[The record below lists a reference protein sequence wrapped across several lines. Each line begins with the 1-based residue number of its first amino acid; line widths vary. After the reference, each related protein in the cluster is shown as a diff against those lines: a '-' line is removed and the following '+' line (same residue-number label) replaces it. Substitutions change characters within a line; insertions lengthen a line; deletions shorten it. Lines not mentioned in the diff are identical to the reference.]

1 MDLLLQL
8 QREFR
13 AFRQHAEDRIKTLE
27 RNLRL
32 ESPAPVV
39 VPVEPETPA
48 ALAAPAAPAAVD
60 AKAAKGKAAD
70 APADQTDPAKQGE

>member
-32 ESPAPVV
+32 ETPAPVV

-48 ALAAPAAPAAVD
+48 APAPAAPAVD

-70 APADQTDPAKQGE
+70 APADQTDPSQQSA